1 MITKLPSDPDEICGL
16 LADAGRDIYR
26 GFLHGGLKVRE
37 YFDSLKH
44 PINASLAANVARYH
58 AKDFISRGR
67 NILSPYWLEDV
78 PNNGIAL
85 RQDLFEIK
93 VLKGRD
99 GNPPSTTKTKK
110 SERFFSQARQLELFK
125 NLHKPWASHEW
136 KEFIASADKLNVIFC
151 WEVDETYSLTRLQ
164 LMCPRGPWK
173 YMQGVKLFWK
183 TDVPHP
189 VTGFASLP
197 SVNDDAEELEDLV
210 IHFDETAESDN

>member
-1 MITKLPSDPDEICGL
+1 MFTKLPTDPNEICGL
-16 LADAGRDIYR
+16 LAAAGRDVYK

-37 YFDSLKH
+37 YFDALKH
-44 PINASLAANVARYH
+44 PINAPLAANLARYH
-58 AKDFISRGR
+58 AKSFIAKGR
-67 NILSPYWLEDV
+67 NILTPYMVEEV

-99 GNPPSTTKTKK
+99 GNPPCTTKTKK
-110 SERFFSQARQLELFK
+110 SERFYSQPRQIELFK
-125 NLHKPWASHEW
+125 DLHRPWASNEW
-136 KEFIASADKLNVIFC
+136 LEFIASTNKVCIIFC
-151 WEVDETYSLTRLQ
+151 WEVDETYNLIRLQ

-189 VTGFASLP
+189 VSGFANLP
-197 SVNDDAEELEDLV
+197 NVNDNEEELKDLE
-210 IHFDETAESDN
+210 IYFDETGELDN